1 MAEPTWRDSLPEE
14 LKAHP
19 DLQSVTDVPSLAK
32 QFVDRGAFL
41 GSSIRIPSKEAGA
54 DGMKEFYNKVIEKVP
69 SLMVKPDFN
78 DPVAKDAFFTMFG
91 RPKEDKEYELPE
103 KVTFSDEIL
112 VPLRKTAHELGLNKD
127 QFKGVLSTINALNTE
142 AAKKAERAREENSAA
157 IDREWGAKKEHN
169 TKLVKAVAV
178 ATGAPDGLIAAI
190 DKGEADPRTLNWL
203 LGLAAKFPAE
213 TAQIVNQGDGS
224 RIGMT
229 PAEARARIVEIRANP
244 KHPVWNE
251 GDPLHN
257 DAVQDWHKLH
267 QFAGVAQ

>member
-1 MAEPTWRDSLPEE
+1 MPDPTWRDLLPEE

-19 DLQSVTDVPSLAK
+19 DLQSVADVPSLAK

-41 GSSIRIPSKEAGA
+41 GSSIRIPSKDAGA
-54 DGMKEFYNKVIEKVP
+54 DGMKEFYGKITEKVP
-69 SLMVKPDFN
+69 GLMVRPDLN

-103 KVTFSDEIL
+103 KVSISDEVL
-112 VPLRKTAHELGLNKD
+112 VPLRKTAHEIGLNKD
-127 QFKGVLSTINALNTE
+127 QFKSVLSTINALNSE
-142 AAKKAERAREENSAA
+142 AVEKSEKAKEKNSLA
-157 IDREWGAKKEHN
+157 IDREWGTKREHN
-169 TKLVKAVAV
+169 TKLVKAVAT
-178 ATGAPDGLIAAI
+178 ATGAPDGLIKAI
-190 DKGEADPRTLNWL
+190 EKGEADPHTLNWL
-203 LGLAAKFPAE
+203 LSLAAKFPAE

-224 RIGMT
+224 RVGMT
-229 PAEARARIVEIRANP
+229 PSEARARIVEIRSNP